1 MDEPGEGP
9 KRPPEG
15 EKQVAFN
22 SKIHK
27 HKGAALKTDNAVAN
41 PMWSD
46 KETLFDFLG
55 YSSYVEVLV
64 DICTES
70 DLAPLTLGVFGPW
83 GSGKTSLMS
92 MLQRQLDSHAKAGGG
107 VKTIWFNAWRY
118 EGCDEAQSALIHA
131 IIAKLEEDK
140 SLGRDVLDT
149 LKQLKSSAN
158 VLKLAKVITKT
169 ALTLSPDIEGFFSAF
184 EKQNEKVAD
193 TIERFDGEFAAVLS
207 HAKISHLVVFID
219 DLDRC
224 SSAKV
229 IETFETIK
237 LFLNTPACTF
247 VIGADAQ
254 KIEDAVGEV
263 YGVADK
269 NRQRDFLEKI
279 IQIPF
284 VIPEQK
290 IDDIV
295 CYVGMLI
302 LAGQMQNASWSELM
316 RARNAFLS
324 CTGGIEKAIA
334 AWPAENRA
342 LFSEI
347 TTVESDLQEIMPY
360 VRNLF
365 HALRGN
371 PRQIKR
377 FLNILAL
384 RRRLAKANNLKI
396 RLELLIKLAVL
407 EYAWKDFFKS
417 VVDTVDPLTGSC
429 ELFEAISK
437 AAEAGASETPGKLVS
452 DALAQPAL
460 VHYLNREPVLKN
472 TDDLRP
478 YLFLAQTSL
487 SKERP
492 EPVASVD
499 EEARRIARNIGSDD
513 RIRVRASA
521 RQAAALDS
529 EMAALIVRIL
539 AQDLAQATNLTVQT
553 HIVTGLTEICRR
565 HRSQYS
571 ITLKALEKLPAPLG
585 QALEIAGNA
594 LISDAQSAGVPVTPD
609 LLEAFAPKSKLASA
623 LAGKKKPPTKG
634 NIQ

>member
-1 MDEPGEGP
+1 
-9 KRPPEG
+9 
-15 EKQVAFN
+15 
-22 SKIHK
+22 
-27 HKGAALKTDNAVAN
+27 
-41 PMWSD
+41 MWSD
-46 KETLFDFLG
+46 KETLHDFLG
-55 YSSYVEVLV
+55 YTKYVEVLA
-64 DICTES
+64 DICTHTA
-70 DLAPLTLGVFGPW
+70 LAPLTLGVFGAW

-92 MLQRQLDSHAKAGGG
+92 MLQGQLDGHAKAGSG

-118 EGCDEAQSALIHA
+118 EGRDEAQSALIHA
-131 IIAKLEEDK
+131 IISKLEEDK
-140 SLGRDVLDT
+140 SLGREVLDT

-169 ALTLSPDIEGFFSAF
+169 TLTLSPDIEGFFSAF

-193 TIERFDGEFAAVLS
+193 TIERFEREFAAALR
-207 HAKISHLVVFID
+207 HANVNRLVVFID

-224 SSAKV
+224 SSQKV

-263 YGVADK
+263 YGVADE
-269 NRQRDFLEKI
+269 NRRRDFLEKI

-302 LAGQMQNASWSELM
+302 LAGQMKEASLSELIG
-316 RARNAFLS
+316 ARSTFLS
-324 CTGGIEKAIA
+324 CTSGIEKAIG

-342 LFSEI
+342 LFSDT
-347 TTVESDLQEIMPY
+347 TTVEDELQEIMPY
-360 VRNLF
+360 VSNLF

-371 PRQIKR
+371 PRQVKR

-384 RRRLAKANNLKI
+384 RRRLAKANNLII
-396 RLELLIKLAVL
+396 RLELLIKLAIL

-417 VVDTVDPLTGSC
+417 IIDTVDPLTGSC
-429 ELFEAISK
+429 ELFEAIAK
-437 AAEAGASETPGKLVS
+437 AAELGVSETSGKLVS
-452 DALAQPAL
+452 EALVQPAL
-460 VHYLNREPVLKN
+460 VHYLNREPVIKS
-472 TDDLRP
+472 TDDLKP

-513 RIRVRASA
+513 RIRMRASA
-521 RQAAALDS
+521 RQAAALDP
-529 EMAALIVRIL
+529 EMAGLIVRIL
-539 AQDLAQATNLTVQT
+539 TQDLAQATNLTVQT

-565 HRSQYS
+565 HGSQYPS
-571 ITLKALEKLPAPLG
+571 SLKALEKLQVPPA
-585 QALEIAGNA
+585 QALQIAGNA
-594 LISDAQSAGVPVTPD
+594 LISDARAAGISV
-609 LLEAFAPKSKLASA
+609 APELMKFFMPQGVLAAA
-623 LAGKKKPPTKG
+623 LAGKKKPPNSGK
-634 NIQ
+634 IQ

>member
-1 MDEPGEGP
+1 
-9 KRPPEG
+9 
-15 EKQVAFN
+15 
-22 SKIHK
+22 
-27 HKGAALKTDNAVAN
+27 
-41 PMWSD
+41 MWSD
-46 KETLFDFLG
+46 KETLHDFLG
-55 YSSYVEVLV
+55 YSGYVEVLA
-64 DICTES
+64 DICTQS
-70 DLAPLTLGVFGPW
+70 SLAPLTLGIFGPW
-83 GSGKTSLMS
+83 GSGKTSLMT
-92 MLQRQLDSHAKAGGG
+92 MLQRHLDAQTKGAG
-107 VKTIWFNAWRY
+107 VKTLWFNAWRY
-118 EGCDEAQSALIHA
+118 EGRDEAQSALIHA
-131 IIAKLEEDK
+131 IISKLEEDK
-140 SLGRDVLDT
+140 SLGQDVRDT
-149 LKQLKSSAN
+149 LTKLKSSAN

-169 ALTLSPDIEGFFSAF
+169 AITLVPDIEGFFSAF

-193 TIERFDGEFAAVLS
+193 TIERFDRDFAAVLA

-263 YGVADK
+263 YGVADDK
-269 NRQRDFLEKI
+269 QRRRDFLEKI
-279 IQIPF
+279 VQIPF

-295 CYVGMLI
+295 CYVGMLL
-302 LAGQMQNASWSELM
+302 LAGHVQEDSWNELVQ
-316 RARNAFLS
+316 ARPAFFGG
-324 CTGGIEKAIA
+324 TDGIESAVA
-334 AWPAENRA
+334 AWPGQNRA
-342 LFSEI
+342 LFAETAAVDAEI
-347 TTVESDLQEIMPY
+347 REIMPY
-360 VRNLF
+360 VRSLF

-384 RRRLAKANNLKI
+384 RRRLAKANS
-396 RLELLIKLAVL
+396 LEVHLALLIKLAVL
-407 EYAWKDFFKS
+407 EYAWNDFFKS

-437 AAEAGASETPGKLVS
+437 AAESGAGETSGKLLS
-452 DALAQPAL
+452 DALALPAL
-460 VHYLNREPVLKN
+460 VHYLNREPILKS

-499 EEARRIARNIGSDD
+499 EQARRIARNIGSDD
-513 RIRVRASA
+513 RIRARASA
-521 RQAAALDS
+521 RQAAALDP
-529 EMAALIVRIL
+529 EMAALVVRLL

-553 HIVTGLTEICRR
+553 HIITGLSEICRR
-565 HRSQYS
+565 HQSQYAAAV
-571 ITLKALEKLPAPLG
+571 KALEKLAAPIV
-585 QALEIAGNA
+585 QALQIAGNA
-594 LISDAQSAGVPVTPD
+594 IISDARSSGVPVASELIET
-609 LLEAFAPKSKLASA
+609 FVPKGALASA
-623 LAGKKKPPTKG
+623 LAGKKKPPAKG
-634 NIQ
+634 NI